1 MRDERTP
8 KGDCEEATTPKES
21 RHITCILEGK
31 LSKCEVD
38 VSPRKCSPLCL
49 FFQLVL
55 LLFPC
60 LLYCI
65 SVFIVLYCIVYR
77 KLITWST
84 HAGPQLKGPIVWH
97 TKYQQILNTA
107 NKLEQIVREIGKG
120 RWIKAS
126 KVYAHLKRSSHSQS
140 ARRQLPYTQDK
151 NVTVEKDPVGL
162 YARPPTTEL
171 VERGNCG

>member
-31 LSKCEVD
+31 LSKCELMFRQENAVLS
-38 VSPRKCSPLCL
+38 VCSFSLCY
-49 FFQLVL
+49 
-55 LLFPC
+55 
-60 LLYCI
+60 YC
-65 SVFIVLYCIVYR
+65 FRVYR

-140 ARRQLPYTQDK
+140 ARRQLPTPKTKMSLWRKILLVYMLAHQLPNTL
-151 NVTVEKDPVGL
+151 NGEIVGR
-162 YARPPTTEL
+162 Y
-171 VERGNCG
+171 

>member
-21 RHITCILEGK
+21 RHITGILEGK

-55 LLFPC
+55 LLFPT
-60 LLYCI
+60 LPEVDHVI
-65 SVFIVLYCIVYR
+65 NS
-77 KLITWST
+77 
-84 HAGPQLKGPIVWH
+84 AGPQLKGPIVWH

-120 RWIKAS
+120 R
-126 KVYAHLKRSSHSQS
+126 
-140 ARRQLPYTQDK
+140 
-151 NVTVEKDPVGL
+151 
-162 YARPPTTEL
+162 
-171 VERGNCG
+171 